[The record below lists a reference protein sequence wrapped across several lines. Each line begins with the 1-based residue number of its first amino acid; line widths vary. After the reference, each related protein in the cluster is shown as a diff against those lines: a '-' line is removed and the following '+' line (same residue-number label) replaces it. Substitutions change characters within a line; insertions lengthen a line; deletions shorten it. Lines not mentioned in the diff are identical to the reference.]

1 MAKSG
6 DKIKTIRNKTITVL
20 EKYPDGRRFTAL
32 RDEVQS
38 ELPRQEKSTV
48 HTVVSMLAQEA
59 ADKVYRPAYGIYRL
73 RKFVEGESAEVTPE
87 PSQPDRQGI
96 KEDDFYGHFAA
107 YLVGELSE
115 CTKAIPLGGNA
126 FKDKWGTPDVIGVLK
141 KGPTDSIDFPPEIVS
156 AEIKLDSGQLITAFG
171 QACAYRLFSHRV
183 YLVVPM
189 PTNTAMETEVARL
202 DSLCRL
208 VGIGLV
214 TFKADDKENPDFRIK
229 TRSHKHETDMIQANE
244 YLSRL
249 SRKKLV
255 DLLG

>member
-1 MAKSG
+1 MTR
-6 DKIKTIRNKTITVL
+6 DKTKRVRDKAIAIL
-20 EKYPDGRRFTAL
+20 EKYPDGQRFTPL

-38 ELPRQEKSTV
+38 ALPKLNVNMV
-48 HTVVSMLAQEA
+48 HTQVSRLIQDAS
-59 ADKVYRPAYGIYRL
+59 DKVYRPAYGVYRL

-214 TFKADDKENPDFRIK
+214 TFNANNKETPDFRIK

-249 SRKKLV
+249 SKGKLV